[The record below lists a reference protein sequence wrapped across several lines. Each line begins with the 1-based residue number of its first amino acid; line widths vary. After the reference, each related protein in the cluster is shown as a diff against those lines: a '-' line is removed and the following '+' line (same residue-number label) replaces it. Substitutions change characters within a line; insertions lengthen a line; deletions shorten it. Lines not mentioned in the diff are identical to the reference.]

1 MTRATSK
8 RNTTNK
14 TQQAKVNSVPGLLQ
28 WRFVMVMGAI
38 VLVFMGLSARAIYI
52 QVVSPDLLIKR
63 GDNRT
68 LRTHN
73 NPLHRGLITDR
84 NGQQLAVSVPVRAV
98 WADPKAITQ
107 SIIAAQKKAL
117 EEPDFDLAAKQKD
130 VNKRWQALA
139 EVLGQDLLDLK
150 KKVADSSK
158 RFVYV
163 QRQVSPA
170 MAKYV
175 EQLKLPGV
183 YLRDE
188 SRRYYPSGEVSAHVV
203 GFTNVDDTGIEG
215 IEKLYD
221 TWLAGSKGSRK
232 IRRDGKGRMVELIEF
247 EAGQASKDIQLTID
261 QRIQALTY
269 KELKQA
275 VQYYKATSGSAVVVD
290 VNSGEI
296 LALVNSPSFNPNNRM
311 GVSAHRIRNRA
322 VTDAYEPGS
331 SIKPLAVLSAL
342 EFGSAKTRS
351 MIDTSPGWMHLGGNI
366 VRDPRNYGKIDLTE
380 IIRKSSNMGTSKL
393 ALSVPKEFLLDMYYN
408 VGLMS
413 DTGANLLGETNGIFN
428 DRSRW
433 SDFELST
440 LSFGYGISVT
450 ALQLARMYSILG
462 DGGVKRPLSIV
473 KSDQPVESE
482 RVISAQA
489 TADILHMMESVI
501 QEGGSAQQARVPGYR
516 VAGKTG
522 TSRKAEANG
531 YGEEYVNIFAGVAP
545 VSDPQLAVVILI
557 NEPKGELYYAGL
569 TAAPVFAKVMA
580 ASLQIL
586 NVPPDD
592 KTVSSIVASAIDKE
606 PAAVELVSSS
616 NAG

>member
-1 MTRATSK
+1 MNRAKASVK
-8 RNTTNK
+8 RNTE
-14 TQQAKVNSVPGLLQ
+14 QAKAKTVPALLH
-28 WRFVMVMGAI
+28 WRFVVVISAI
-38 VLVFMGLSARAIYI
+38 LLVFVAIGIRAAYI
-52 QVVSPDLLIKR
+52 QVVSPDLLIQQ

-68 LRTHN
+68 LRTRS
-73 NPLHRGLITDR
+73 NPLHRGLIVDR
-84 NGQQLAVSVPVRAV
+84 NGQQLAVSVPVRAI
-98 WADPKAITQ
+98 WADPKAIEDANL
-107 SIIAAQKKAL
+107 AAQEKAIVDPSFSL
-117 EEPDFDLAAKQKD
+117 VAKQRED
-130 VNKRWQALA
+130 QKRWRALA
-139 EVLGQDLLDLK
+139 EVLGQDVDELLQRISDP
-150 KKVADSSK
+150 SK

-170 MAKYV
+170 MAEYV
-175 EQLKLPGV
+175 EKLKLAGV

-215 IEKLYD
+215 VEKLYNK
-221 TWLAGSKGSRK
+221 WLAGTQGTRK

-247 EAGQASKDIQLTID
+247 EEGEKPKDIQLTID
-261 QRIQALTY
+261 QRIQALAY

-275 VQYYKATSGSAVVVD
+275 VQYYKATSGSAVVVS
-290 VNSGEI
+290 VKSGEI
-296 LALVNSPSFNPNNRM
+296 LALVNSPSFNPNNRA
-311 GVSAHRIRNRA
+311 GVSTHRIRNRA

-331 SIKPLAVLSAL
+331 SVKPLAVLSAL
-342 EFGSAKTRS
+342 EFGSAKFDS
-351 MIDTSPGWMHLGGNI
+351 LIDTSPGWMHLGGNI
-366 VRDPRNYGKIDLTE
+366 VRDSRNYGEIDLTD

-393 ALSVPKEFLLDMYYN
+393 ALSVPKEFLLDMFYN

-413 DTGANLLGETNGIFN
+413 DSGANLLGESDGIFN
-428 DRSRW
+428 DQGRW

-462 DGGVKRPLSIV
+462 DGGMRRPLSII
-473 KSDQPVESE
+473 KSNKAVESE
-482 RVISAQA
+482 RVISQQA
-489 TADILHMMESVI
+489 TKQLLEMMETVT
-501 QEGGSAQQARVPGYR
+501 QKDGSAEQASVPGYR

-522 TSRKAEANG
+522 TSRKAIANG

-569 TAAPVFAKVMA
+569 TAAPVFSKVMG
-580 ASLQIL
+580 ASLQML

-592 KTVSSIVASAIDKE
+592 KTVSSLAKSSGDITKE
-606 PAAVELVSSS
+606 AE